1 MHRGRGTCFSCKRL
15 GPQAKTRRSDRYVQ
29 NTPAFTFAI
38 FRLDFDAGLFA
49 NGHGNRPKLRGSSSR
64 HTPQLAGFLFA
75 MKLIALVIFLGAV
88 MIAAAIVLANRH
100 TLELAREGASAW
112 QLDQLTGELRYC
124 GINSQSRERGC
135 FVVPTE
141 KIEKF

>member
-1 MHRGRGTCFSCKRL
+1 MDMFK
-15 GPQAKTRRSDRYVQ
+15 
-29 NTPAFTFAI
+29 
-38 FRLDFDAGLFA
+38 
-49 NGHGNRPKLRGSSSR
+49 
-64 HTPQLAGFLFA
+64 
-75 MKLIALVIFLGAV
+75 ALLLSLLLLGAV

-100 TLELAREGASAW
+100 TLELAREGASVW

-135 FVVPTE
+135 FVVSTE